1 MKYPISYPLAGF
13 LSILGVKLVVRIEF
27 IHDKEANVFIATSK
41 DIEGLVIEASNF
53 EELQNELKEAITT
66 LSELNHSKNKH
77 DTDMVLINH
86 SMTA

>member
-53 EELQNELKEAITT
+53 EEL
-66 LSELNHSKNKH
+66 
-77 DTDMVLINH
+77 LILIIRQCHFPFIWLVVVRFHVFPPNN
-86 SMTA
+86 